1 MRLWSS
7 EAEGFISQ
15 NGEVL
20 GVIDRIS
27 SRAKKRGVYVID
39 RGGDGDWLFDG
50 LGRLCATENGTATS
64 RQTPNQTRSGWS
76 FWNDLIFWGKSWAPK
91 ALLATSKSGIVSF
104 HDSNGNR
111 V

>member
-64 RQTPNQTRSGWS
+64 RQTPNQTRSDWS
-76 FWNDLIFWGKSWAPK
+76 FWNDQIFWGNSLDRKGLTHFASPA
-91 ALLATSKSGIVSF
+91 
-104 HDSNGNR
+104 
-111 V
+111 

>member
-50 LGRLCATENGTATS
+50 LGRLFTRHRKWNGYK
-64 RQTPNQTRSGWS
+64 PP
-76 FWNDLIFWGKSWAPK
+76 DPE
-91 ALLATSKSGIVSF
+91 
-104 HDSNGNR
+104 SNPLGL
-111 V
+111 VFLE